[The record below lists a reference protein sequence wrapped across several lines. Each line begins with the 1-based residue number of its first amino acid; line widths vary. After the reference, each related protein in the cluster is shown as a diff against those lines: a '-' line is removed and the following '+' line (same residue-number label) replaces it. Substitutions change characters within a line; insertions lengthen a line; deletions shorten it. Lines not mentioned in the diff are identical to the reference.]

1 MKRLILILLLPT
13 LSFADRLGSLRSNA
27 DVLLTT
33 QAVSG
38 NMSPGATYYINV
50 TSSLQSGATFYVS
63 SGTVANSLTVG
74 GPIIGNGAYLQN
86 VPIMSPSATAPFPGP
101 TPGYLDITQYYNTA
115 TGATGGFRVA
125 GTQTLS
131 RQGGMIVV
139 GNAGSGTA
147 ASSTICV
154 GDSSCSNIDSGGLR
168 STIIGSVAA
177 QADFAEDNTC
187 VGYNTCGDTT
197 ANQQTLIGA
206 FSGSSLTSGS
216 ANTAIGF
223 NTIPIATTANANVC
237 IGNNAC
243 DLLTTGS
250 ENMVVGNTAGA
261 DITSGVRNTCM
272 GGGTGSVQ
280 SCTGIIT
287 GSSNTAVGNGSLG
300 NILYSGTESANTTI
314 GYKAAVGIG
323 VNNAVAIG
331 YNSVATSSNTMMLGG
346 AGNDGVR
353 VIMTTMTV
361 SSGSVSNLYVPTLA
375 SGQCVQTTTGGQLT
389 VTGSACG
396 SGSGGGMSPG
406 ATYYIQV
413 RDTLQDGATFYVSS
427 GTVSGQ
433 LTVSTLAFAGAGLL
447 TATQNGFTGPLLI
460 STGTPTTGQLGVW
473 ASSYSMVASPLAD
486 ALLAVNSG
494 GVLVSTTVDLS
505 APNVGGNLPVSK
517 LNSGTS
523 ASATTFWRGDG
534 SWATPSGSG
543 GGGGNTNAADQF
555 SLPYYSFQGSSNA
568 LSGYPNVTLST
579 NTGITIST
587 GTTFTSSFTISGIS
601 GLEMPNVYI
610 RASTATFSG
619 ANGVSITY
627 GVTASSASLSSAT
640 VSGQFVATGVTVN
653 ELTASRP
660 VVSDSN
666 KKLATGLIDLASA
679 NYVVNNLPVTNLNS
693 GTDATSST
701 FWRGDGTWVSS
712 ATFGTGGAGDNLG
725 NGVGVY
731 GVATTTGGFS
741 ANVLISSNAVMPG
754 ATFYQN
760 GPIVFGHAGSFL
772 ESQHVFNSTFT
783 GTTWTNPL
791 SFNLFS
797 TYVDFPSSPLSGS
810 MNNIQSVVTSTGA
823 FGSNA
828 MRNMN
833 FTSSYGGTGTWN
845 NVFGS
850 LGTISNT
857 GSGTMSAV
865 SSARNSINQ
874 SGFGGT
880 ITTGKLFEANAPT
893 NNGTIGTLYGFY
905 SSPLNV
911 GTMTNTPYGFY
922 MEGTS
927 DYNYIGGKLGIG
939 TTIPSDKLTVSS
951 GVVRIDGNGGNLI
964 MISSNTASFT
974 YGVSAG
980 TFNATTDVLVNSV
993 SVCLEDGTNC
1003 PAAGSADNLGN
1014 GVGIYGIAT
1023 TTGGFTGNV
1032 FISSNAVLPNATF
1045 YYNAPIQIGTTIQI
1059 RTRGT
1064 SGLEVITDGNSAN
1077 PVFTKYFEGTGAMAN
1092 LMRKARGSES
1102 APRRALTNDV
1112 IGGMSMQGGAAV
1124 DSATDATFDG
1134 TSAGF
1139 RAFAAEDFT
1148 SSGRGAY
1155 IKFETVSVG
1164 GTTLTERMRVA
1175 DSGNIGINTTT
1186 PGSKLQ
1192 VSSGVVRIDGDAG
1205 NLVVAS
1211 SNTSSFTYGVS
1222 VGSFTGAGLSTCGDS
1237 SHALAWS
1244 STDNKFTCQAITGS
1258 AAAGGA
1264 SGNVQF
1270 NQGGAIV
1277 GANAFNVWTSS
1288 IVLSTGTIGGG
1299 YELYGTT
1306 AAFVSSTTF
1315 SGVTKIFAS
1324 TFTNTAQWNQVN
1336 AITFDGRQGYT
1347 DQLMKSSGTSV
1358 TPKWGAIHKIM
1369 TTTATI
1375 TATGNTPSNV
1385 LQLQYNL
1392 VQGATYY
1399 VRCELVFRTTAT
1411 AVGAGAGLFTTVGS
1425 TASAS
1430 VRIPVAA
1437 DGTAGAYHGW
1447 ITTNADSVIGT
1458 GVQAANISYI
1468 MSMDGVV
1475 FAGSGASVNPMIAA
1489 EGGAGQMTLQAGSTC
1504 LYQGDDPRP

>member
-1 MKRLILILLLPT
+1 MKKLLLLLFLPT

-33 QAVSG
+33 QAVAG
-38 NMSPGATYYINV
+38 NMSPGATYYIQV
-50 TSSLQSGATFYVS
+50 RDTLQSGATFYVS

-147 ASSTICV
+147 ASSTICI

-168 STIIGSVAA
+168 STIVGSVAA
-177 QADFAEDNTC
+177 QADLAEDNTC

-197 ANQQTLIGA
+197 ANRQTLIGA

-223 NTIPIATTANANVC
+223 NTIPIATTADANVC

-300 NILYSGTESANTTI
+300 NILYTGTESANTTI

-361 SSGSVSNLYVPTLA
+361 SSGSVT
-375 SGQCVQTTTGGQLT
+375 GQLSVGSIKFPDGT
-389 VTGSACG
+389 VQVTSAPAG
-396 SGSGGGMSPG
+396 GTSGGGMSPG

-413 RDTLQDGATFYVSS
+413 RDTLQTGATFYVSS

-601 GLEMPNVYI
+601 GLEMPNAYI
-610 RASTATFSG
+610 RASTASFSG

-627 GVTASSASLSSAT
+627 GVTASSVAASSITA
-640 VSGQFVATGVTVN
+640 SGQIVTTGVTVN

-666 KKLATGLIDLASA
+666 KKLATGLIDLASS
-679 NYVVNNLPVTNLNS
+679 NYVTNNLPVTNLNG
-693 GTDATSST
+693 GTGATSST

-712 ATFGTGGAGDNLG
+712 ATFGSGGAGDNLG
-725 NGVGVY
+725 NGVGSY
-731 GVATTTGGFS
+731 GVATTTGGF
-741 ANVLISSNAVMPG
+741 
-754 ATFYQN
+754 
-760 GPIVFGHAGSFL
+760 
-772 ESQHVFNSTFT
+772 
-783 GTTWTNPL
+783 
-791 SFNLFS
+791 
-797 TYVDFPSSPLSGS
+797 
-810 MNNIQSVVTSTGA
+810 
-823 FGSNA
+823 
-828 MRNMN
+828 
-833 FTSSYGGTGTWN
+833 
-845 NVFGS
+845 
-850 LGTISNT
+850 
-857 GSGTMSAV
+857 
-865 SSARNSINQ
+865 
-874 SGFGGT
+874 
-880 ITTGKLFEANAPT
+880 
-893 NNGTIGTLYGFY
+893 
-905 SSPLNV
+905 
-911 GTMTNTPYGFY
+911 
-922 MEGTS
+922 
-927 DYNYIGGKLGIG
+927 
-939 TTIPSDKLTVSS
+939 
-951 GVVRIDGNGGNLI
+951 
-964 MISSNTASFT
+964 
-974 YGVSAG
+974 
-980 TFNATTDVLVNSV
+980 
-993 SVCLEDGTNC
+993 
-1003 PAAGSADNLGN
+1003 
-1014 GVGIYGIAT
+1014 
-1023 TTGGFTGNV
+1023 
-1032 FISSNAVLPNATF
+1032 
-1045 YYNAPIQIGTTIQI
+1045 
-1059 RTRGT
+1059 
-1064 SGLEVITDGNSAN
+1064 
-1077 PVFTKYFEGTGAMAN
+1077 
-1092 LMRKARGSES
+1092 
-1102 APRRALTNDV
+1102 
-1112 IGGMSMQGGAAV
+1112 
-1124 DSATDATFDG
+1124 
-1134 TSAGF
+1134 
-1139 RAFAAEDFT
+1139 
-1148 SSGRGAY
+1148 
-1155 IKFETVSVG
+1155 
-1164 GTTLTERMRVA
+1164 
-1175 DSGNIGINTTT
+1175 
-1186 PGSKLQ
+1186 
-1192 VSSGVVRIDGDAG
+1192 
-1205 NLVVAS
+1205 
-1211 SNTSSFTYGVS
+1211 
-1222 VGSFTGAGLSTCGDS
+1222 TGAGGVNVTYGLAIGSMTASSATVAGQMTAGTYQGAGLTACGDS
-1237 SHALAWS
+1237 SHALSWS
-1244 STDNKFTCQAITGS
+1244 GGTYGCQAITGS

-1264 SGNVQF
+1264 TGNVQY
-1270 NQGGAIV
+1270 NSGGSIV
-1277 GANAFNVWTSS
+1277 GAPAFNVWTSS
-1288 IVLSTGTIGGG
+1288 IVVSTGASTG
-1299 YELYGTT
+1299 YELYGAT
-1306 AAFVSSTTF
+1306 AAFVSSTTL
-1315 SGVTKIFAS
+1315 SGITTIFAS

-1468 MSMDGVV
+1468 MSMDGIVN
-1475 FAGSGASVNPMIAA
+1475 AGAGAYVNPMIAA
-1489 EGGAGQMTLQAGSTC
+1489 EGPAGQMTLQAGSGC
-1504 LYQGDDPRP
+1504 VFQGDDPRP